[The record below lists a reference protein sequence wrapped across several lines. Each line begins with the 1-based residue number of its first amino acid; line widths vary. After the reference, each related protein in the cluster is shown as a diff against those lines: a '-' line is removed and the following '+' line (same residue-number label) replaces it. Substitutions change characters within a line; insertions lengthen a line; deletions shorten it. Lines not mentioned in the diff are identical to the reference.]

1 MSPIGS
7 GRDPRVLVAIGVGL
21 AAAACL
27 ALYAL
32 TALSVLNP
40 DPFVMAKVA
49 REVVHGKRLYGG
61 TWDNKAPLTLLY
73 YAIPELLA
81 SGSYAAV
88 QVFAGACSLLQAGIA
103 LYYTRGASA
112 PARIAA
118 ASLVA
123 LGPLSRFE
131 YAWASSQ
138 DAANL
143 FVSVVLFASL
153 RVLLRPTRASLD
165 CFAAGVATALAF
177 HARQNCVL
185 FGAFPLLAALLSPGG
200 RQRGVRSALALA
212 AGGLAGAAS
221 VLALM
226 AAVGDLPGYFYTVFV
241 APRRYAGN
249 PTELVE
255 LLGFIRNDALVLV
268 VVASLAALL
277 RERRSFAFGAA
288 LAAVAV
294 ASIVSPMRD
303 HYYYWAQLL
312 PVASALV
319 FLALRSQ
326 PPQAAWTATAAL
338 VFFLAGNAAWT
349 AAKCVLRPT
358 MPDYEVV
365 ARELDGLADAR
376 ATLFVVGRD
385 AAPLSFASRRPS
397 ANQYF
402 WDNYLFGPPSL
413 VTPKPTAEI
422 VAEYESAPPG
432 LLVVDDEVIG
442 AIESQP
448 AGRLNAAWE
457 LVRRLLAS
465 GRYDAVGRHDGLA
478 GGASTT
484 SWRYYRMR

>member
-1 MSPIGS
+1 
-7 GRDPRVLVAIGVGL
+7 
-21 AAAACL
+21 
-27 ALYAL
+27 
-32 TALSVLNP
+32 
-40 DPFVMAKVA
+40 
-49 REVVHGKRLYGG
+49 
-61 TWDNKAPLTLLY
+61 
-73 YAIPELLA
+73 
-81 SGSYAAV
+81 
-88 QVFAGACSLLQAGIA
+88 
-103 LYYTRGASA
+103 
-112 PARIAA
+112 
-118 ASLVA
+118 
-123 LGPLSRFE
+123 
-131 YAWASSQ
+131 
-138 DAANL
+138 
-143 FVSVVLFASL
+143 
-153 RVLLRPTRASLD
+153 
-165 CFAAGVATALAF
+165 
-177 HARQNCVL
+177 
-185 FGAFPLLAALLSPGG
+185 
-200 RQRGVRSALALA
+200 
-212 AGGLAGAAS
+212 

-319 FLALRSQ
+319 FLALRGQ